1 MRLELFHRIDDRG
14 SAAVRRRLT
23 ALRLEGRVT
32 FRNVHFDSHR
42 EALEQLGGAQVPA
55 IFDGAS
61 LVSGESDCC
70 ARLERL
76 AQDSNGI
83 DGGMS

>member
-1 MRLELFHRIDDRG
+1 MRLELFHRIDDRA

-23 ALRLEGRVT
+23 SLGLEAHVT

-42 EALEQLGGAQVPA
+42 EALGQLGGAQVPA

-61 LVSGESDCC
+61 LCSGEADCC
-70 ARLERL
+70 ARLQRL
-76 AQDSNGI
+76 AHDVNGTK
-83 DGGMS
+83 GEMS